1 MLLGG
6 RLDGAAVRNQVTSS
20 LMAITVIIVGVVNCF
35 FVGPNEVGGGAA
47 AMQLGRPKEAREF
60 WERRRVSGGARTG
73 GGSRQWTAGLNCQS
87 GL

>member
-1 MLLGG
+1 M
-6 RLDGAAVRNQVTSS
+6 
-20 LMAITVIIVGVVNCF
+20 VV
-35 FVGPNEVGGGAA
+35 VVGGAA

-60 WERRRVSGGARTG
+60 WERRRASGEARTG